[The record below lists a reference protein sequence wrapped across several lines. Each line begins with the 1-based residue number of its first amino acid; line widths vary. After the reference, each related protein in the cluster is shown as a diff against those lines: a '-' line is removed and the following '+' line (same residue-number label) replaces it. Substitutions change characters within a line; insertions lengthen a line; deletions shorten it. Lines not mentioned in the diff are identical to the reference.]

1 MIKKFKTDPIKIR
14 GFIFGCLLLL
24 ISYSIWSDKSDFFY
38 QGASPV
44 DRSIWILFFVVGL
57 ISILYSVLSKTKPP
71 ERDEFNSKICPT
83 CLKRYSGN
91 VEETK
96 CAACKID
103 LEPTE
108 GFLERH
114 PYAFRK
120 HKP

>member
-1 MIKKFKTDPIKIR
+1 MQKKFKPDPIKTR

-24 ISYSIWSDKSDFFY
+24 ISYSICSDQSDFFY
-38 QGASPV
+38 QGAYPI
-44 DRSIWILFFVVGL
+44 DRSIWILFFVAGL
-57 ISILYSVLSKTKPP
+57 ISILYSVLSKTKTPK
-71 ERDEFNSKICPT
+71 RDEFNGKICPT

-96 CAACKID
+96 CANCKID

-108 GFLERH
+108 VFLEKH